1 MQGLVQDYEDK
12 VKRLEAE
19 KTSLKENAAKA
30 VKNFERAERLV
41 KYYVGEVENL
51 EVKKEGLMEY
61 AW

>member
-30 VKNFERAERLV
+30 VKKFERAERLV

>member
-1 MQGLVQDYEDK
+1 M
-12 VKRLEAE
+12 KRLEAE

-51 EVKKEGLMEY
+51 EMKKEGLMEY

>member
-19 KTSLKENAAKA
+19 KSSLKENAAKA

-41 KYYVGEVENL
+41 KYYVGEGENL
-51 EVKKEGLMEY
+51 EVKKEGLMKN